1 MYLRNQSERCKSRI
15 KATNSLQVCSC
26 IMQEVGFFFTLHENF
41 MLKIGN
47 TCAYLKFILEEGIS
61 KPMGRRKQEMVYV
74 LFPLCSSG
82 RAGELEWGLWQMQDS
97 VSKFTLQRGAHP
109 RDNSGVVT
117 LLNVPIGQW
126 EWGLWPKTPDKPYGA
141 IHAPALPEGSD
152 RGLETSELYLCLAAS
167 PSWPCMWGKH
177 SWESFLHKSCTQEP
191 HFQTLLSGLPT
202 WDTCPPGNHSF
213 CLPASVCKVCTRENS
228 NPPAAL

>member
-1 MYLRNQSERCKSRI
+1 
-15 KATNSLQVCSC
+15 
-26 IMQEVGFFFTLHENF
+26 

-47 TCAYLKFILEEGIS
+47 TCAYLKSILEEGIS

-82 RAGELEWGLWQMQDS
+82 RAGELEWGLWQMQR
-97 VSKFTLQRGAHP
+97 VQIHFTERHSSQRQFRCGYSPECSHWPMRVRPAANDP
-109 RDNSGVVT
+109 RLALRCYSRT
-117 LLNVPIGQW
+117 S
-126 EWGLWPKTPDKPYGA
+126 TPWRIRQRLGD
-141 IHAPALPEGSD
+141 IW
-152 RGLETSELYLCLAAS
+152 TCLCLAAS
-167 PSWPCMWGKH
+167 PAWPCLWGKH

-213 CLPASVCKVCTRENS
+213 CLPASVCKVCTRESS